1 MEADEILIF
10 QYKDYNAIGDFQL
23 FRSIASIFTKDDES
37 FRVGTLQ
44 GRTNDSIKPI
54 NPSNSICKMIF
65 FTRCRVCGSYC
76 CAKKEFNLRR
86 TLGWSSY
93 N

>member
-1 MEADEILIF
+1 MIHS
-10 QYKDYNAIGDFQL
+10 NATSKPQEVVI
-23 FRSIASIFTKDDES
+23 RAKNIVNS

-54 NPSNSICKMIF
+54 NPSNSICKMF
-65 FTRCRVCGSYC
+65 FFFLEMWSLWKLLLC
-76 CAKKEFNLRR
+76 KKEFNLPR